1 MKSKPDKLIT
11 NGSAL
16 EIAVV
21 VARWNS
27 EITDGLLRGAMQC
40 FEEIFSS
47 IEHIKVFKV
56 PGAFEIPLAC
66 KTAAQTG
73 KFKAIL
79 GLGCVIR
86 GDTPHFDYVCAETT
100 RGIGEVS
107 LNQDI
112 PVAFGLLTTDNLQQ
126 AMDRAGDNHENKG
139 EEAALTVL
147 EMLELFK
154 NMQVAK

>member
-21 VARWNS
+21 VARWNP

-47 IEHIKVFKV
+47 IEHINVFKL
-56 PGAFEIPLAC
+56 PGAFEIPLAW

-79 GLGCVIR
+79 GL
-86 GDTPHFDYVCAETT
+86 
-100 RGIGEVS
+100 
-107 LNQDI
+107 
-112 PVAFGLLTTDNLQQ
+112 
-126 AMDRAGDNHENKG
+126 
-139 EEAALTVL
+139 
-147 EMLELFK
+147 
-154 NMQVAK
+154 